1 MFKGRKKKK
10 NPLRHYLKYSSLSLQ
25 MGLVIFLGVKLGV
38 FLDGK
43 TQFKPPVYTIAT
55 SLISIFITLYYIIQ
69 SLKK

>member
-25 MGLVIFLGVKLGV
+25 MGLVIFLGVKLGF
-38 FLDGK
+38 FLDEK

>member
-1 MFKGRKKKK
+1 
-10 NPLRHYLKYSSLSLQ
+10 

-43 TQFKPPVYTIAT
+43 TQLKPPVYTIAT